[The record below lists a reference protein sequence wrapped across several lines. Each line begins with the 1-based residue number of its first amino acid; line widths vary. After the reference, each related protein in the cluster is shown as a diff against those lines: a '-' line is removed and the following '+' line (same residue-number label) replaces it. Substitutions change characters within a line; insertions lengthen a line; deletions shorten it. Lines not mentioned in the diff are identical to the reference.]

1 MLRRVGVSAAA
12 SVLLAAVIA
21 NPASANDSSAVRGW
35 NGFSVSVGGGA
46 AKTNTEVAAQSS
58 NLDTVDFTYVIPIIS
73 ILGEAAGSSAVGTND
88 WEGFGTL
95 QLGYDK
101 RFGNF
106 VVGALVDYDFYPDK
120 PGASGATDVD
130 GSIGAELFG
139 IVPVGPFPVSNYAS
153 LSSSVELKSVWS
165 LGGRLGY
172 VVSPSL
178 MVYGLGGYTQAK
190 LDGQVDLSYFDLE
203 TFGATT
209 VSVRAPDRLHG
220 FFLGAGGEMKL
231 ADHVALRLEYRY
243 ANYNGESRSATTTSG
258 DTFGAYPVE
267 LSYGQTARVS
277 GNFDA
282 EIHSVRGAVVLQ
294 LGQ

>member
-1 MLRRVGVSAAA
+1 MLLVATIADPAA
-12 SVLLAAVIA
+12 
-21 NPASANDSSAVRGW
+21 ANDSSAVRAWDGL
-35 NGFSVSVGGGA
+35 SVSVGGGA

-58 NLDTVDFTYVIPIIS
+58 NLDTVDFIYFIPIIS
-73 ILGEAAGSSAVGTND
+73 ILGEAAGSSAVGTSD

-95 QLGYDK
+95 QLAYDK
-101 RFGNF
+101 RYGNF
-106 VVGALVDYDFYPDK
+106 VVGALVDYDFYPDR
-120 PGASGATDVD
+120 PSASGSTDVD

-139 IVPVGPFPVSNYAS
+139 MFPVGPFPVSNYAT

-172 VVSPSL
+172 VVSPNL

-190 LDGQVDLSYFDLE
+190 LDGQVDLSYLDLE
-203 TFGATT
+203 TLGATT
-209 VSVRAPDRLHG
+209 VSVQAPDRLHG
-220 FFLGAGGEMKL
+220 FFLGAGGEVKV
-231 ADHVALRLEYRY
+231 ADHIALRLEYRY
-243 ANYNGESRSATTTSG
+243 ANYSGESRSAAVTSG

-267 LSYGQTARVS
+267 LSYGQTAGVS